1 MVLGIGIDLTEVK
14 ELKRLAEDVGE
25 AFISKTFSQ
34 MEREAS
40 KMAADPFE
48 YLASRFAVK
57 EAAFKALAHLTRGK
71 TFDFRMVE
79 TLNHEDGSP
88 YIKIIP
94 ELEAL
99 MEEAGV
105 KRLLVSLTH
114 EKDYAGAIVIAES
127 EEVTGKGKEKDRA
140 QEEMKK

>member
-1 MVLGIGIDLTEVK
+1 MVLGIGIDLTEIK
-14 ELKRLAEDVGE
+14 EVKRLAEDVGE
-25 AFISKTFSQ
+25 AFLSKTFSQ

-40 KMAADPFE
+40 KTAVDPFE

-57 EAAFKALAHLTRGK
+57 EAVFKALAHLTKEK
-71 TFDFRMVE
+71 TFDFRIVE

-88 YIKIIP
+88 YVTITPVLK
-94 ELEAL
+94 EL

-105 KRLLVSLTH
+105 KRLLVSVTH

-127 EEVTGKGKEKDRA
+127 DI
-140 QEEMKK
+140 